1 MLILTGSA
9 DRRTPF
15 HFRGKIMSHAI
26 IVREPGGPEVLRW
39 EISEPGRP
47 GPDQALIRHTAIG
60 LNFIDVYY
68 RTGLYRTAL
77 PFTPGMEGA
86 GIVEAVGDD
95 VTDLVPGDR
104 VGYGQSP
111 LGAYAEYRVMP
122 AANLIRL
129 PDWITDEVAAA
140 MLLQGLT
147 AQYLLRQTHVV
158 QPGDTVLI
166 HAAAGGVGL
175 LACQWANALGA
186 TVIGTVGSAEKA
198 ALAVAHGCHHVILY
212 RTEDVPARVR
222 EITDGRGVDVV
233 YDGVGKDTF
242 NLSLDCLRRRGL
254 MVSYGNASGAVPPFD
269 IGLLNRKG
277 GLFLTRPSVG
287 HYAGTRAELLAMADD
302 LFAVVRDG
310 KVKINI
316 HQRFALKDAA
326 EAHRALESRATTGST
341 VLIP

>member
-1 MLILTGSA
+1 
-9 DRRTPF
+9 
-15 HFRGKIMSHAI
+15 MSHAI
-26 IVREPGGPEVLRW
+26 IVRETGGPDRLRW
-39 EISEPGRP
+39 EPFNPGQP
-47 GPDQALIRHTAIG
+47 GPGQARIRHTAIG

-68 RTGLYRTAL
+68 RTGLYPAPL

-86 GIVEAVGDD
+86 GIVEAVGEG
-95 VTDLVPGDR
+95 VTDLAPGDR

-111 LGAYAEYRVMP
+111 LGAYAECRVMS

-129 PDWITDEVAAA
+129 PDWIGDEVAAA

-158 QPGDTVLI
+158 QPGDIVLI

-175 LACQWANALGA
+175 LASQWAHALGA
-186 TVIGTVGSAEKA
+186 TVIGTVGSPEKA
-198 ALAVAHGCHHVILY
+198 ALAAAHGCDHVILY
-212 RTEDVPARVR
+212 RTENVPARVR
-222 EITDGRGVDVV
+222 EITGGRGVDVV

-242 NLSLDCLRRRGL
+242 DLSLDCLRRRGL
-254 MVSYGNASGAVPPFD
+254 MVSYGNASGPVPPFD

-287 HYAGTRAELLAMADD
+287 HYAGTRAELLSMAED

-310 KVKINI
+310 RVKINI

-326 EAHRALESRATTGST
+326 DAHRALESRATTGAT